1 MTPYLL
7 CALAFGQM
15 CAFDTIL
22 TWVGVKGAYYA
33 THAIHNAAVAYLTL
47 PDIVHTVSRF
57 NAIGEYPT
65 NYDAVALVFALH
77 FYHIAMYFKKFKTD
91 DWLHHIL
98 MIFIAMPIGLLV
110 ESGSLLGYSLF
121 FTTGLPTILDYILLV
136 GVRNGWVH
144 PLTEKRV
151 NHQLQLWLR
160 APGAV
165 SHATL
170 TIAYILSK
178 GGGLSFIWIPPF
190 LTYWNGL
197 YFADQVIVDHT
208 KRLFIRDELLTEV

>member
-1 MTPYLL
+1 MNPYLL

-15 CAFDTIL
+15 CAFDAAL
-22 TWVGVKGAYYA
+22 SAFRVKGAYYA
-33 THAIHNAAVAYLTL
+33 THAIHNSAVAFLTF
-47 PDIVHTVSRF
+47 PDVIHTFTQF
-57 NAIGEYPT
+57 NQIGEYPI
-65 NYDAVALVFALH
+65 NYNAIALVFALH
-77 FYHIAMYFKKFKTD
+77 FYHIAMYFRNFKTD

-98 MIFIAMPIGLLV
+98 MIFVAMPIGLLV
-110 ESGSLLGYSLF
+110 ESGSLIGYSLF
-121 FTTGLPTILDYILLV
+121 FTTGLPSILDYILLV
-136 GVRNGWVH
+136 GVRNGWLH

-170 TIAYILSK
+170 TVAYILTQ
-178 GGGLSFIWIPPF
+178 GGGLGLIWIPPF

-197 YFADQVIVDHT
+197 YFADQVIVDHAR
-208 KRLFIRDELLTEV
+208 RLVKNEEYLGV

>member
-1 MTPYLL
+1 MNTYLL

-15 CAFDTIL
+15 CALDTLL
-22 TWVGVKGAYYA
+22 TWMRVKGAYYA
-33 THAIHNAAVAYLTL
+33 THAIHNTAVAYLTL
-47 PDIVHTVSRF
+47 PDVVHTFTQF
-57 NAIGEYPT
+57 NAISEYPV
-65 NYDAVALVFALH
+65 NYNAAALVFALH
-77 FYHIAMYFKKFKTD
+77 FYHIAMYFRKFKTD

-98 MIFIAMPIGLLV
+98 MIFVAMPIGLIV

-121 FTTGLPTILDYILLV
+121 FTTGLPSILDYILLV
-136 GVRNGWVH
+136 GVRNGWIH

-151 NHQLQLWLR
+151 NHQLQLWIR

-170 TIAYILSK
+170 TIAYILTK
-178 GGGLSFIWIPPF
+178 GGGNGFIWLPPL

-197 YFADQVIVDHT
+197 YFADQVIVDHARRSAE
-208 KRLFIRDELLTEV
+208 KDIFLTEV